1 MNETETDPSH
11 QPPRRRRR
19 RLPTRA
25 SALGLVVWT
34 FIATLTGGCRPK
46 SPPPENLPAYQWV
59 DEATALRDLRARA
72 DAIKTVS
79 AECGIQLTKP
89 DGESVHLD
97 GALAM
102 QNPGW
107 VRLRAWKLNRAVF
120 DLTLQPA
127 GLWVMAMDEKK
138 GQERALPA
146 SINAADFMRQW
157 SYFNGKLFHEA
168 GASDAEVRGD
178 MLIVR
183 RPQIKSGPRFHCEVD
198 RRTLTPRRYVF
209 DDPAFEFELTLDR
222 YRDVNGV
229 PWPTRLVA
237 KSERGTVAIEQR
249 DVEING
255 ELAENAFVPPRRA
268 EKRS

>member
-1 MNETETDPSH
+1 M
-11 QPPRRRRR
+11 
-19 RLPTRA
+19 
-25 SALGLVVWT
+25 T
-34 FIATLTGGCRPK
+34 FVAILAGGCRPK

-79 AECGIQLTKP
+79 AECGIQLTKT

-127 GLWVMAMDEKK
+127 GLWVMAMDEKM

-146 SINAADFMRQW
+146 SNNAADFMRQW
-157 SYFNGKLFHEA
+157 SYFNGELFHEA
-168 GASDAEVRGD
+168 RASDAEVRGD
-178 MLIVR
+178 LLIVR
-183 RPQIKSGPRFHCEVD
+183 PAAAGKAGPTLRCEVD

-209 DDPAFEFELTLDR
+209 EGDDFEFELTLDR
-222 YRDVNGV
+222 YREFNGV

>member
-1 MNETETDPSH
+1 
-11 QPPRRRRR
+11 
-19 RLPTRA
+19 LA
-25 SALGLVVWT
+25 Y
-34 FIATLTGGCRPK
+34 IAALTGCAPK
-46 SPPPENLPAYQWV
+46 APPPENLPGYQWV

-72 DAIKTVS
+72 DAIRTVS
-79 AECGIQLTKP
+79 AACGIRLTKP

-102 QNPGW
+102 RNPGW

-127 GLWVMAMDEKK
+127 GLWVMAMGEKQ
-138 GQERALPA
+138 GQAQALPA

-157 SYFNGKLFHEA
+157 SYFNGKLFELA
-168 GASDAEVRGD
+168 DASDAEVRGD
-178 MLIVR
+178 TLVVR
-183 RPQIKSGPRFHCEVD
+183 MPPTQAGPRFHCEVD

-209 DDPAFEFELTLDR
+209 DGGDAFEFELTLDR

-229 PWPTRLVA
+229 AWPTRLVA
-237 KSERGTVAIEQR
+237 NSPRGSVAIEQR

-255 ELAENAFVPPRRA
+255 ELADNAFVPPRRA